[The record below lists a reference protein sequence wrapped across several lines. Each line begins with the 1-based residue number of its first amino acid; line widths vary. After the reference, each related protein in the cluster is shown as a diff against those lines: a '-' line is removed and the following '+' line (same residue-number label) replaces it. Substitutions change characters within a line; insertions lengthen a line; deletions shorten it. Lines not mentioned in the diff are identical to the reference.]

1 MPFSANNRPAGNDYE
16 DYEEK
21 VCVLKEKGSI
31 NGVRDQL
38 SAWKVL
44 HRRQE
49 VVARV
54 GNCARFG
61 AARRTVLL
69 VVVVVLVFRPRSK
82 VVPLP
87 RLSSP
92 RRLIMFFLV
101 AQLIA
106 YL

>member
-49 VVARV
+49 AVARV

-69 VVVVVLVFRPRSK
+69 VVVVLVFPPRK
-82 VVPLP
+82 EVVPLA

-101 AQLIA
+101 HS
-106 YL
+106 